1 MFCVFP
7 IRLRKRIETAGRGD
21 FDFRPRGK
29 ILTLRRDKKAF
40 DTNVVYNSFM
50 LSEENI
56 KKEAIDFV
64 KNKENVRKLIQEF
77 ADIRKIAPDATPVS
91 VFMAGSPGAGK
102 TEFSKELIN
111 VIWDNNINL
120 VARIDAD
127 EIRNK
132 LPSYV
137 GGNAYLFQGAVSI
150 AVEKIHDSVLKNRQ
164 NFILDGTLSNFEKA
178 KDNIERSLKK
188 DRTVFIFYIYQDP
201 LVAWEFTVRRE
212 EKDGRRILK
221 EVFINQ
227 FISAK
232 LVVDRL
238 KEYFCEKITVYLVE
252 KNFKN
257 QVIQF
262 KENVDKIDSY
272 IILKYTEKQLKELI
286 KEYEII

>member
-1 MFCVFP
+1 M
-7 IRLRKRIETAGRGD
+7 I
-21 FDFRPRGK
+21 
-29 ILTLRRDKKAF
+29 
-40 DTNVVYNSFM
+40 YNGCM

-111 VIWDNNINL
+111 ILWDNNKNL

>member
-1 MFCVFP
+1 
-7 IRLRKRIETAGRGD
+7 
-21 FDFRPRGK
+21 
-29 ILTLRRDKKAF
+29 
-40 DTNVVYNSFM
+40 M

-77 ADIRKIAPDATPVS
+77 ADVEKIAPDTTPVS

-111 VIWDNNINL
+111 VLWDNNRNL

-132 LPSYV
+132 LPGYV

-178 KDNIERSLKK
+178 KDNIERSLNKS
-188 DRTVFIFYIYQDP
+188 RTVFIFYIYQDP
-201 LVAWEFTVRRE
+201 IIAWEFTVRRE
-212 EKDGRRILK
+212 EKDGRRILR
-221 EVFINQ
+221 ETFIEQ

-232 LVVDRL
+232 QVVDRL
-238 KEYFCEKITVYLVE
+238 KEHFGKKITVYLVE
-252 KNFKN
+252 KDFKN

-262 KENVDKIDSY
+262 KENIDKIDSH
-272 IILKYTEKQLKELI
+272 IKLKYTRNQLEELI
-286 KEYEII
+286 KDHEIV